1 MEQEEDTAELVVLTG
16 DPTPSRFLP
25 FNHSSRLCSRCR
37 GRDRDPPQVKVSVC
51 VAELAF
57 ALFGRTKDQDPWL
70 EEIQSHPAPPG
81 KRPLPFAAGGGRQS
95 QSLITSL
102 ERKILVSFDPA
113 LGGGSILPGTT
124 RQKVPSRVLT
134 LSFTSHSEVR
144 PIVLAVLEKLR
155 TISSQ

>member
-57 ALFGRTKDQDPWL
+57 ALFGRTKDQDPVAGRNPVPPSSSWK
-70 EEIQSHPAPPG
+70 APTPICRRWGQAEPVLNHELG
-81 KRPLPFAAGGGRQS
+81 KKNPRHLTQ
-95 QSLITSL
+95 L
-102 ERKILVSFDPA
+102 